1 MFPFVRFGSC
11 KVREVGVC
19 LRASVMPDWQEVCSA
34 GQKSKQG
41 QSGGRT
47 GLLFLFYFIFYII
60 FVAVLKQ
67 RTLLRMMQVQQRNP
81 LRRSSLQT
89 FRADQDAGESLDPCC
104 CLPIFTTSNRFKSAV
119 LIQRVRFLIP
129 RLK

>member
-47 GLLFLFYFIFYII
+47 GLLFLFIYLYNI
-60 FVAVLKQ
+60 
-67 RTLLRMMQVQQRNP
+67 
-81 LRRSSLQT
+81 
-89 FRADQDAGESLDPCC
+89 CC
-104 CLPIFTTSNRFKSAV
+104 CVKAEDIVENDSSSTAQPTAKVIAADLQS
-119 LIQRVRFLIP
+119 
-129 RLK
+129 